1 MDLVADIMSENR
13 ENAEFKGILFVEQV
27 ALTMPLAHLL
37 NRDLREREIVAAAK
51 GCSGTGSMS
60 DAECRSA
67 LEDFKSSRVQLL
79 VCTSALEEG
88 IDVSSCEFVVRFSK
102 MNTTKSFI
110 QGSGRARK
118 AQSVVYAFMN
128 DVEFEQMQAD
138 RLDMAAKD
146 RNLQLTTTERLERI
160 DLKVFRAT
168 LETCNIM
175 HSEAQPCSTTSHSP

>member
-1 MDLVADIMSENR
+1 MNLVADLMSKNR
-13 ENAEFKGILFVEQV
+13 DNAEFKGIIFVEQV

-37 NRDLREREIVAAAK
+37 NRDLREREIVTAAK
-51 GCSGTGSMS
+51 GCSGTSSMS
-60 DAECRSA
+60 DSDRRIA
-67 LEDFKSSRVQLL
+67 LEDFKRSRVQLL

-118 AQSVVYAFMN
+118 AQSVVFAFMN

-138 RLDMAAKD
+138 RLDVAAKD
-146 RNLQLTTTERLERI
+146 QSLQLTTTERLKQI
-160 DLKVFRAT
+160 DLKVYSESHTVT
-168 LETCNIM
+168 LV
-175 HSEAQPCSTTSHSP
+175 